1 MDVDFDAAFFEDPDP
16 DPDPEPKQRRGRT
29 RWTWAEFDMG
39 DGGGERTYAEF
50 DLRGARRHARS
61 AFDTD
66 RNADRSNAW
75 AGSGGGGAR
84 AGAGGGEGRVC
95 GEGSG
100 GQVGASL
107 RALGLEAGL
116 GLGALTGDLL
126 RSAWRAK
133 ALENHPDRHPE
144 TAKPAAEARFRQAH
158 DAYVLLQARLAR

>member
-1 MDVDFDAAFFEDPDP
+1 MDFDEAFFEEDPDA
-16 DPDPEPKQRRGRT
+16 DSEPKQRRGGA

-50 DLRGARRHARS
+50 DLRGARRRARS

-66 RNADRSNAW
+66 RGSAW

-84 AGAGGGEGRVC
+84 SGANNSEGRAR
-95 GEGSG
+95 EDSSG
-100 GQVGASL
+100 GKVAASMK
-107 RALGLEAGL
+107 ALGLEAGI
-116 GLGALTGDLL
+116 GLGALTRDLL

-158 DAYVLLQARLAR
+158 DAYLLLQARLAR